1 MKPRYDAIS
10 YEASKLL
17 EKAASIERRIEKA
30 VEGKDCPDC
39 KGGKLDKA
47 GMCKMGCK
55 MEKAQP
61 GYKSEA
67 SQNTHPQFLTETGGQ
82 TRSQNFTTNQRT
94 LETEDAPK
102 PKNKKAKESVSME
115 NLGRKLNPHEGTG
128 AERED
133 ASGEAKP
140 LDLSKANP
148 LAERREAAEGGHAPQ
163 ICGACGG
170 TTREG
175 CRIHQGMDLNAC
187 PEYRPLQ

>member
-10 YEASKLL
+10 YKATKLL
-17 EKAASIERRIEKA
+17 EKAAALERRIEKA
-30 VEGKDCPDC
+30 EKCPCGSGKSTAKCCPN
-39 KGGKLDKA
+39 LQ
-47 GMCKMGCK
+47 
-55 MEKAQP
+55 KAQP
-61 GYKSEA
+61 GYKSEPSKDSA
-67 SQNTHPQFLTETGGQ
+67 PHFVTETGGQ
-82 TRSQNFTTNQRT
+82 TASQAFSTNQRT
-94 LETEDAPK
+94 LESEDAPK

-115 NLGRKLNPHEGTG
+115 GLGRKLNPHEGTG

-133 ASGEAKP
+133 ATGESKP

-148 LAERREAAEGGHAPQ
+148 MADRREKAEVSHAPQ

-187 PEYRPLQ
+187 QDYEPLQ